1 MVSIGTERSMTDCNH
16 EEADTRIVVHVV
28 HAIQDPNVSS
38 VLVRTVDTDVVVI
51 LVGKLNLFR
60 DINPGVNLWVAF
72 GMGRNF
78 SLISINSI
86 GDFLCEARSVSLP
99 VFHALTGCD
108 TTSTFYGK
116 GKKSAWQAWVQ
127 YPNVTPTFKFLA
139 NNPFHQLTVD
149 SSHFQQI
156 ERFAVIMYDKLSPSS
171 SINRTRMDLFCKSNR
186 DMDKLP
192 PTQVYSPAVFYL
204 FLLSNNSLCS
214 LILGGKL
221 LNKLVFAGQ

>member
-1 MVSIGTERSMTDCNH
+1 MV
-16 EEADTRIVVHVV
+16 
-28 HAIQDPNVSS
+28 AI
-38 VLVRTVDTDVVVI
+38 LA
-51 LVGKLNLFR
+51 GKLNLFR
-60 DINPGVNLWVAF
+60 DINLGVNLWVAF

-86 GDFLCEARSVSLP
+86 GDFLGEARSVSLP

-108 TTSTFYGK
+108 TTSTFYWK

-127 YPNVTPTFKFLA
+127 HPNVTPTFKFLA

-171 SINRTRMDLFCKSNR
+171 YINRTRMDLFCKSNS
-186 DMDKLP
+186 DMDKLL

-204 FLLSNNSLCS
+204 FFLSNNSLCS

>member
-1 MVSIGTERSMTDCNH
+1 M
-16 EEADTRIVVHVV
+16 
-28 HAIQDPNVSS
+28 SS
-38 VLVRTVDTDVVVI
+38 VLLKTVDTDVAVT
-51 LVGKLNLFR
+51 LVGNLNLFR

-86 GDFLCEARSVSLP
+86 GDFLGEARSVSLP
-99 VFHALTGCD
+99 VFYALTGCD

-171 SINRTRMDLFCKSNR
+171 YINRTRMDLFCKSNR
-186 DMDKLP
+186 DKLP

-221 LNKLVFAGQ
+221 L

>member
-1 MVSIGTERSMTDCNH
+1 M
-16 EEADTRIVVHVV
+16 
-28 HAIQDPNVSS
+28 SS
-38 VLVRTVDTDVVVI
+38 VLLRTVDTDVAVT
-51 LVGKLNLFR
+51 LVGNLSLFR
-60 DINPGVNLWVAF
+60 DINPGVNLWVVF

-78 SLISINSI
+78 SLININSI
-86 GDFLCEARSVSLP
+86 GDFLGEARSVSLP

-156 ERFAVIMYDKLSPSS
+156 ERFAVILYHKLSPSS
-171 SINRTRMDLFCKSNR
+171 YINGTRMDLFCKSNR
-186 DMDKLP
+186 DKLP

-214 LILGGKL
+214 LILGEKL

>member
-1 MVSIGTERSMTDCNH
+1 M
-16 EEADTRIVVHVV
+16 
-28 HAIQDPNVSS
+28 SS
-38 VLVRTVDTDVVVI
+38 VLLRTVDTDVAVT
-51 LVGKLNLFR
+51 LVGNLNLFR
-60 DINPGVNLWVAF
+60 NINPGVNLWVAF

-86 GDFLCEARSVSLP
+86 GDFLGEARSVSLP
-99 VFHALTGCD
+99 VFYALTGCD

-156 ERFAVIMYDKLSPSS
+156 ERFAVIMYDKPSPSS
-171 SINRTRMDLFCKSNR
+171 YINRTRMDLF
-186 DMDKLP
+186 
-192 PTQVYSPAVFYL
+192 
-204 FLLSNNSLCS
+204 
-214 LILGGKL
+214 
-221 LNKLVFAGQ
+221 